1 MTIIPHTCLA
11 MLLSCVALAA
21 ADPARTLETA
31 HPGLSTGALR
41 LAVPTELPAGTL
53 VVSGDLTITAAD
65 LDKQK
70 ADVAPEMAKRWDL
83 AAFMVLEN
91 QVTVALL
98 ERAATAAGVSG
109 TGEAAIRAY
118 LTATVK
124 DVAVSDAE
132 VATFHAANPDLCTAP
147 LEQMRKD
154 LSAYLADGKKQEAVK
169 TLIAD
174 LGKNRPIAINATWV
188 AAQAKL
194 AADNPVDRA
203 RASGSPALIDFGA
216 DGCRPCDMMTPVLA
230 NLKKDFAGKLIVDFV
245 HVRENPIL
253 AQRYGVQSIPV
264 QIIFDK
270 AGAEVWRHTGFIPQA
285 QLEAELAKH
294 GVAR

>member
-1 MTIIPHTCLA
+1 MPTIPHACLV
-11 MLLSCVALAA
+11 LLLACVALTTAE
-21 ADPARTLETA
+21 PARTLETA
-31 HPGLSTGALR
+31 YPGLSSAALR
-41 LAVPTELPAGTL
+41 LAVPTDLPAGTL

-65 LDKQK
+65 LEKQK
-70 ADVAPEMAKRWDL
+70 AEAPPEMAKRWDL

-98 ERAATAAGVSG
+98 ERAAAAAGVSG
-109 TGEAAIRAY
+109 TGDAAIRAY
-118 LTATVK
+118 LSAAVQ
-124 DVAVSDAE
+124 DVAVTDAE

-154 LSAYLADGKKQEAVK
+154 LSAYLADSKKQEAVQ

-174 LGKNRPIAINATWV
+174 LGTKQPIAINATWV
-188 AAQAKL
+188 AVQAKL

-230 NLKKDFAGKLIVDFV
+230 NLKRDFAGKLIVDFV

-270 AGAEVWRHTGFIPQA
+270 AGTEVWRHTGFIPQA

-294 GVAR
+294 GVRR